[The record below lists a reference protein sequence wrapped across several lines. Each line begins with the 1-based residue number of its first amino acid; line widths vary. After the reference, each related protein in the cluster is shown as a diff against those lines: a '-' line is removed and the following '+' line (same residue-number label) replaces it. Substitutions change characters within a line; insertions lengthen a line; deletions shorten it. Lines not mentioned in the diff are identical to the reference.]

1 MSHRGSIGRFWCCSS
16 SSRCIVLR
24 QTQTAERAS
33 KVLAHTGSGCSE
45 EGGTSQNWWILPH
58 GRRPHYHSPPPHHY
72 SRPLKY
78 FSRFLGW
85 QCSANGGL
93 GTHWGWTLPSMVLCP
108 CPPGKDNKYLP
119 HHNRRGGAG
128 VCASGGTNRL
138 SPSPNLLLPPSFPN
152 PK

>member
-1 MSHRGSIGRFWCCSS
+1 MSHRGSIVRFWCCSS

-58 GRRPHYHSPPPHHY
+58 GRRPHYHSPPHHY

-85 QCSANGGL
+85 QCSADGGL

-119 HHNRRGGAG
+119 HHNRRGEQECVRWGDK
-128 VCASGGTNRL
+128 
-138 SPSPNLLLPPSFPN
+138 PSIPQPQSLTSSIIS
-152 PK
+152 